1 MGADRR
7 RARQEALVRAL
18 ATEELD
24 GLLVTSRANIRYL
37 TGFSGSA
44 ALVMVTRA
52 DVLLVTD
59 FRYDEQARAEAGAV
73 ARVEV
78 ESTSVW
84 DRFFKELATL
94 GPLTSLGYEA
104 HALTVHD
111 AERLGGAGGAGK
123 AWRWQATTELVER
136 LRAAKD
142 AGEVA
147 AIRTAATLAGE
158 ALHQT
163 LTLVRPGMT
172 ELEIAGLLEGA
183 LRRLG
188 SEGHPFSTIVASGPR
203 TALPHARSSA
213 RAVATGGGGGGGGG
227 EGEWLLLDFGAQVDG
242 YCADITRTVLVG
254 GRANERQRTL
264 YGLVYDAQ
272 QRARAGVRA
281 GMSGRDADAL
291 ARELIAARGL
301 GDAFGHSLGH
311 GLGLEVHEAPRLSK
325 TNAEPLPAGAVVTIE
340 PGVYV
345 AGDGGVRIEDDVHLA
360 PEGPVLLSDGRTELL
375 ELV

>member
-1 MGADRR
+1 
-7 RARQEALVRAL
+7 VRAL

-158 ALHQT
+158 ALRQT

-213 RAVATGGGGGGGGG
+213 RA
-227 EGEWLLLDFGAQVDG
+227 DFGAQVDG

-254 GRANERQRTL
+254 GRATERQRTL

>member
-1 MGADRR
+1 M
-7 RARQEALVRAL
+7 RAL

-158 ALHQT
+158 ALRQT

-213 RAVATGGGGGGGGG
+213 RAVATGGGGGGG

-254 GRANERQRTL
+254 GRATERQRTL

>member
-18 ATEELD
+18 ETEQLD

-37 TGFSGSA
+37 TGFSGTA
-44 ALVMVTRA
+44 ALVVVTRG

-59 FRYDEQARAEAGAV
+59 FRYDTQAHAEAGAV

-78 ESTSVW
+78 DATSVW
-84 DRFFKELATL
+84 DRLFKELATL
-94 GPLTSLGYEA
+94 GPLTWLGYEA

-111 AERLGGAGGAGK
+111 AERFVTAGK
-123 AWRWQATTELVER
+123 AWRWRATHDLVEQ
-136 LRAAKD
+136 LRVAKD

-147 AIRTAATLAGE
+147 AIQSAAALAGE
-158 ALHQT
+158 ALGHALAQ
-163 LTLVRPGMT
+163 VRPGLP
-172 ELEIAGLLEGA
+172 ELEIVGVLEGA

-188 SEGHPFSTIVASGPR
+188 SEGHPFPTIVASGPR
-203 TALPHARSSA
+203 TALPHARSSQ
-213 RAVATGGGGGGGGG
+213 RTVAA
-227 EGEWLLLDFGAQVDG
+227 GEWLLLDFGAQVDG
-242 YCADITRTVLVG
+242 YCADITRTVVVG
-254 GRANERQRTL
+254 ARATERQRAL
-264 YGLVYDAQ
+264 YGLVYEAQ
-272 QRARAGVRA
+272 RRARGGVRA

-291 ARELIAARGL
+291 ARDLITTRGF

-325 TNAEPLPAGAVVTIE
+325 TNADPLPTDAVVTIE

-345 AGDGGVRIEDDVHLA
+345 TGQGGVRIEDDVHLA
-360 PEGPVLLSDGRTELL
+360 AAGPVLLSDGRTELL

>member
-1 MGADRR
+1 MAADRR

-18 ATEELD
+18 EAAELD

-44 ALVMVTRA
+44 AIVAVTRA

-59 FRYDEQARAEAGAV
+59 FRYDAQARAEAGAV

-84 DRFFKELATL
+84 DRLFKELPTL
-94 GPLTSLGYEA
+94 GPLSAMGYEA
-104 HALTVHD
+104 HAVSVHD
-111 AERLGGAGGAGK
+111 AERFVQAGK
-123 AWRWQATTELVER
+123 AWRWVPTTELLER

-142 AGEVA
+142 EGEVA
-147 AIRTAATLAGE
+147 AIRSAALLAGE
-158 ALHQT
+158 ALRHT
-163 LTLVRPGMT
+163 LGQVRAGMT
-172 ELEIAGLLEGA
+172 ELAIAGVLEGT

-203 TALPHARSSA
+203 SALPHARSSG
-213 RAVATGGGGGGGGG
+213 RAVAA
-227 EGEWLLLDFGAQVDG
+227 GEWLLLDFGAQVDG
-242 YCADITRTVLVG
+242 YCADLTRTVVVG
-254 GRANERQRTL
+254 ARATERQRVL
-264 YGLVYDAQ
+264 YDLVHEAQ
-272 QRARAGVRA
+272 QRARTGVRA

-291 ARELIAARGL
+291 AREPIAARGF
-301 GDAFGHSLGH
+301 GEAFGHSLGH

-325 TNAEPLPAGAVVTIE
+325 TNPDPLPAGAVVTIE
-340 PGVYV
+340 PGVYL

-360 PEGPVLLSDGRTELL
+360 AAGPELLSDGLTDLL